1 MKKKTPVMVG
11 RTKTKEKEIEPQLKN
26 FKNFLYLAWK
36 HLNLPDPTPIQYDIA
51 DYLQNG
57 SKRLVI
63 EAFRGVGKSW
73 ITSAFVCH
81 QLLLNPQRNILVVSA
96 SKNRADDFSTFTQR
110 LIGEMPI
117 LKHLAPRDDQ
127 RHSKVSFDVAPARA
141 SHAPS
146 VKSLGVTSQLTGSR
160 ADLIIADDVE
170 SANNSQTQLMRDR
183 LSETIKEF
191 DAIIKPEVGRIVF
204 LGTPQTE
211 MSLYNNLEERGFK
224 TRIWTALYPN
234 KIQKVNL
241 GDKLAPK
248 ILEQLAE
255 DKKLEGKPT
264 DPKRFDEVDLME
276 RQASYGRSG
285 FALQF
290 MLDTTLSD
298 LEKYPLKLNDLICV
312 SGVES
317 WKEAPAKIQWAGGIE
332 QIKAIDSELPN
343 VGLKGDYWVAPMHMS
358 NEYAPFEGSVM
369 SIDPSGRGQDRT
381 GYAIVKMLHGVLY
394 LTAAG
399 GLKGGYSDQTL
410 ERLSQM
416 AKDNDVN
423 YVVIE
428 SNFGDGMA
436 TQLLKPIMSRIHP
449 CSIEEVRHSKQKEL
463 RIIDT
468 LEPVMNQHRLVISQE
483 LVKEDFRD
491 EVDHQLFKQMTRI
504 TKDKGSLRHDDA
516 LDALSIAVGYWVERM
531 DRDQVL
537 AFNEHKNDLLQK
549 DLDRFMENALG
560 RKHQD
565 TRWF

>member
-1 MKKKTPVMVG
+1 MNKKTPQ
-11 RTKTKEKEIEPQLKN
+11 IEPSVKN
-26 FKNFLYLAWK
+26 FKNFLYLAWQ
-36 HLNLPDPTPIQYDIA
+36 HLNLPNPTPIQYDIA

-57 SKRLVI
+57 SKRIVI

-110 LIGEMPI
+110 LISEMPLLNH
-117 LKHLAPRDDQ
+117 LKPREDQ

-183 LSETIKEF
+183 LGETVKEF

-211 MSLYNNLEERGFK
+211 MSLYNDLEERGFQ
-224 TRIWTALYPN
+224 TRVWTALYPTPTQQ
-234 KIQKVNL
+234 INL
-241 GDKLAPK
+241 GSKLAPTITEDLK
-248 ILEQLAE
+248 K

-298 LEKYPLKLNDLICV
+298 LEKYPLKLNDLIVV
-312 SGVES
+312 SGLS
-317 WKEAPAKIQWAGGIE
+317 TWKEAPAKIQWASSTD
-332 QIKAIDSELPN
+332 QIKNIDSELPN
-343 VGLKGDYWVAPMHMS
+343 VGLKGDYYVAPMYLS
-358 NEYAPFEGSVM
+358 DEYAPFEGSVM
-369 SIDPSGRGQDRT
+369 AIDPAGRGADRT
-381 GYAIVKMLHGVLY
+381 GFAVVKMLHGILY
-394 LTAAG
+394 VTACG
-399 GLKGGYSDQTL
+399 GLIGGYSDTTL
-410 ERLSQM
+410 EELATI
-416 AKDNDVN
+416 AKHQDVN
-423 YVVIE
+423 YVVLE

-436 TQLLKPIMSRIHP
+436 TALLKPIMARIHP

-468 LEPVMNQHRLVISQE
+468 LEPVMNQHRLVVSQE
-483 LVKEDFRD
+483 LIKDDFKLD
-491 EVDHQLFKQMTRI
+491 LDHQLFKQMTRI
-504 TKDKGSLRHDDA
+504 TKDKGSIRHDDQ
-516 LDALSIAVGYWVERM
+516 LDALSIAVNYWVERM
-531 DRDQVL
+531 DRDQEL
-537 AFNEHKNDLLQK
+537 SFNEHKNDLLRQ
-549 DLDRFMENALG
+549 DLDRFMDNAIG
-560 RKHQD
+560 KK
-565 TRWF
+565 TSNSRWFN

>member
-1 MKKKTPVMVG
+1 MNKKTPQ
-11 RTKTKEKEIEPQLKN
+11 IEPSVKN
-26 FKNFLYLAWK
+26 FKNFLYLAWQ
-36 HLNLPDPTPIQYDIA
+36 HLNLPNPTPIQYDIA

-57 SKRLVI
+57 SKRIVI

-110 LIGEMPI
+110 LISEMPLLNH
-117 LKHLAPRDDQ
+117 LKPREDQ

-183 LSETIKEF
+183 LGETVKEF

-211 MSLYNNLEERGFK
+211 MSLYNDLEERGFQ
-224 TRIWTALYPN
+224 TRVWTALYPTPTQQ
-234 KIQKVNL
+234 INL
-241 GDKLAPK
+241 GSKLAPTITEALK
-248 ILEQLAE
+248 K

-298 LEKYPLKLNDLICV
+298 LEKYPLKLNDLIVV
-312 SGVES
+312 SGLS
-317 WKEAPAKIQWAGGIE
+317 TWKEAPAKIQWASSTD
-332 QIKAIDSELPN
+332 QIKNIDSELPN
-343 VGLKGDYWVAPMHMS
+343 VGLKGDYYVAPMYLS
-358 NEYAPFEGSVM
+358 DEYAPFEGSVM
-369 SIDPSGRGQDRT
+369 AIDPAGRGADRT
-381 GYAIVKMLHGVLY
+381 GFAVVKMLHGILY
-394 LTAAG
+394 VTACG
-399 GLKGGYSDQTL
+399 GLIGGYSDTTL
-410 ERLSQM
+410 EELATI
-416 AKDNDVN
+416 AKHQNVN
-423 YVVIE
+423 YVVLE

-436 TQLLKPIMSRIHP
+436 TALLKPIMARIHP

-468 LEPVMNQHRLVISQE
+468 LEPVMNQHRLVVSQE
-483 LVKEDFRD
+483 LIKDDFKLD
-491 EVDHQLFKQMTRI
+491 LDHQLFKQMTRI
-504 TKDKGSLRHDDA
+504 TKDKGSIRHDDQ
-516 LDALSIAVGYWVERM
+516 LDALSIAVNYWVERM
-531 DRDQVL
+531 DRDQEL
-537 AFNEHKNDLLQK
+537 SFNEHKNDLLRQ
-549 DLDRFMENALG
+549 DLDRFMDNAIG
-560 RKHQD
+560 KK
-565 TRWF
+565 TSNSRWFN

>member
-1 MKKKTPVMVG
+1 MNKKA
-11 RTKTKEKEIEPQLKN
+11 KEVEPSVKN
-26 FKNFLYLAWK
+26 FKNFLYLAWQ
-36 HLNLPDPTPIQYDIA
+36 HLNLPNPTPIQYDIA

-57 SKRLVI
+57 SKRIVI

-110 LIGEMPI
+110 LISEMPLLNH
-117 LKHLAPRDDQ
+117 LKPRDDQ

-183 LSETIKEF
+183 LGETVKEF

-211 MSLYNNLEERGFK
+211 MSLYNDLEERGFE
-224 TRIWTALYPN
+224 TRVWTALYPT
-234 KIQKVNL
+234 QTQQVNL
-241 GDKLAPK
+241 GNKLAPK
-248 ILEQLAE
+248 IVEAIKE
-255 DKKLEGKPT
+255 DKKLVGKPT
-264 DPKRFDEVDLME
+264 DPQRFDEIDLME

-298 LEKYPLKLNDLICV
+298 LEKYPLKLNDLIVV
-312 SGVES
+312 SGLDT
-317 WKEAPAKIQWAGGIE
+317 WKEAPTKIQWASSVD
-332 QIKAIDSELPN
+332 QIKNIDSELPN
-343 VGLKGDYWVAPMHMS
+343 VGLKGDYYVAPMYMS
-358 NEYAPFEGSVM
+358 EQYAPFEGSVM
-369 SIDPSGRGQDRT
+369 SIDPAGRGADKT
-381 GYAIVKMLHGVLY
+381 GYAVVKMLHGILY
-394 LTAAG
+394 LTECG
-399 GLKGGYSDQTL
+399 GLDGGYSDSTL
-410 ERLSQM
+410 EQLSNI
-416 AKDNDVN
+416 AKRQDVN

-436 TQLLKPIMSRIHP
+436 TALLKPIMGRIHP
-449 CSIEEVRHSKQKEL
+449 CTIEEVRHSKQKEL

-468 LEPVMNQHRLVISQE
+468 LEPVMNQHRLVVSQE
-483 LVKEDFRD
+483 LIKNDFKY
-491 EVDHQLFKQMTRI
+491 ELDHQLFKQLTRI
-504 TKDKGSLRHDDA
+504 TKDKGSLRHDDQ
-516 LDALSIAVGYWVERM
+516 LDALSIAVNYWVERM

-537 AFNEHKNDLLQK
+537 AFNDHKNELLQK
-549 DLDRFMENALG
+549 DLDRFMENTIG
-560 RKHQD
+560 KKPQN
-565 TRWF
+565 TRWIN